1 MWSEGRALELVDP
14 SLGERSEV
22 ASIMRCIRVGLL
34 CVQENATDR
43 PTMAG
48 VTAMLAAT
56 DGGATA
62 ALPDPTRPPY
72 LSLRVGISGGG
83 DGSEARARSHSTSCS
98 TNELTITTIQ
108 EGR

>member
-43 PTMAG
+43 PTMA
-48 VTAMLAAT
+48 V
-56 DGGATA
+56 
-62 ALPDPTRPPY
+62 
-72 LSLRVGISGGG
+72 
-83 DGSEARARSHSTSCS
+83 
-98 TNELTITTIQ
+98 
-108 EGR
+108 